1 MNMAKGIRNP
11 ETVQQTEYSSSD
23 GVEINPN
30 DFKKPEPFNKDT
42 YNRMKEDPELKL
54 LIETHTHDKL
64 NSILLFRILEELK
77 KR

>member
-11 ETVQQTEYSSSD
+11 EAVQQNEQGSSD
-23 GVEINPN
+23 AVEINPN